1 MVDFRAMRLFR
12 IASLAV
18 FACAVAVAQAQ
29 SQAPALQAHPSDL
42 GFTYSLPS
50 EWEVVATP
58 SSLADMKQQQTQSA
72 TSEDEKKGVACVQL
86 ALTAR
91 HGDPVSVVVVMELP
105 FDCFGQ
111 TMGDKDLPGF
121 AQGASEGIKQSF
133 DVTDPV
139 YGSYTVGSHSMWAER
154 AKGTPKGHPELP
166 YTMEIACSLLK
177 KGAVCWM
184 AMAADD
190 SALKTFE
197 SGPVALEGETPA
209 ALVPPTAFEKKP
221 AS

>member
-1 MVDFRAMRLFR
+1 MLG
-12 IASLAV
+12 
-18 FACAVAVAQAQ
+18 CAVLVPQMNAQT
-29 SQAPALQAHPSDL
+29 PTLQAHASNL

-50 EWEVVATP
+50 EWEVMAAP
-58 SSLADMKQQQTQSA
+58 SSLAEMKQEQSQNA

-91 HGDPVSVVVVMELP
+91 HGDPASVVVVMELP

-111 TMGDKDLPGF
+111 SMSDKDLPGF
-121 AQGASEGIKQSF
+121 AQGASEGLKQSF
-133 DVTDPV
+133 DVSDPV
-139 YGSYTVGSHSMWAER
+139 YGSYSLGTHPMWAER
-154 AKGTPKGHPELP
+154 AKGSPKGHPEMP

-190 SALKTFE
+190 SALKIFE
-197 SGPVALEGETPA
+197 NSPVALEGETPA
-209 ALVPPTAFEKKP
+209 ALVPSTAFDKKP

>member
-1 MVDFRAMRLFR
+1 MRVFR
-12 IASLAV
+12 IPFLVVALCGALIPQARPQASSV
-18 FACAVAVAQAQ
+18 Q
-29 SQAPALQAHPSDL
+29 SHASDL
-42 GFTYSLPS
+42 GFSYSLPS
-50 EWEVVATP
+50 EWEVVAAP
-58 SSLADMKQQQTQSA
+58 SSLAEMKQEQSQNA

-91 HGDPVSVVVVMELP
+91 HGDPASVVVVMELP

-111 TMGDKDLPGF
+111 AMSDKDLPGF
-121 AQGASEGIKQSF
+121 AQGASEGLKQSF
-133 DVTDPV
+133 DINDPV
-139 YGSYTVGSHSMWAER
+139 YGSYVLGSHSMWAER
-154 AKGTPKGHPELP
+154 AKGNPKGHPELP

-190 SALKTFE
+190 AALKIFE
-197 SGPVALEGETPA
+197 SSPVVLEGDSST
-209 ALVPPTAFEKKP
+209 ALVPATAFEKKP